1 MSFVGQPFRL
11 RIGTFVGL
19 TGSAWEAECD
29 KTSMQVRVQRVLVL
43 CMTWPLAACAGQQS
57 ALDPQGLQSEQI
69 RHTLFLFLIVAAIV
83 WTAVVIV
90 LGVGLLRRKRAAD
103 QPLDLHQPFERR
115 SGRVI
120 LALGIATTVVVL
132 GLSLVSYAGQRTVF
146 AKDEKAHT
154 LKIIGHQWWWE
165 VRYEA
170 DSPHQS
176 FVTANEIRI
185 PTGQPVK
192 VELESADVIHSFW
205 VPSLT
210 GKMDLI
216 PGQKNELQFTANNA
230 GIYRGQCAEFCGIQ
244 HAHMAFAVI
253 AMSPDEFGRW
263 RDHENQSGSNP
274 ADQLGKQGE
283 ALFRAR
289 GCALCHNI
297 SGTLAG
303 GQLGPD
309 LTHIG
314 SRTTIAAGTLPNTP
328 ATLGAW
334 IADPQHIKPGN
345 LMPKMPLQSD
355 ELIAILHY
363 LEQLK

>member
-1 MSFVGQPFRL
+1 M
-11 RIGTFVGL
+11 I
-19 TGSAWEAECD
+19 
-29 KTSMQVRVQRVLVL
+29 
-43 CMTWPLAACAGQQS
+43 WPLAACAGRQS

-69 RHTLFLFLIVAAIV
+69 QFTLFVFVAVAAAVWIAIVA
-83 WTAVVIV
+83 V
-90 LGVGLLRRKRAAD
+90 LGAAMLRRRRATD
-103 QPLDLHQPFERR
+103 QPLDLDQPFEAR

-120 LALGIATTVVVL
+120 LALGIATTVIVL

-146 AKDEKAHT
+146 AKGENALT

-165 VRYEA
+165 VRYEDA
-170 DSPHQS
+170 SPHRS

-185 PTGQPVK
+185 PTGRPVK

-216 PGQKNELQFTANNA
+216 PGQKNELQFMARNA
-230 GIYRGQCAEFCGIQ
+230 GIYRGQCAEFCGLQ
-244 HAHMAFAVI
+244 HAHMAFAVL
-253 AMSPDEFGRW
+253 ALPPDEFAHW
-263 RDHENQSGSNP
+263 RDHENQGADSP
-274 ADQLGKQGE
+274 ADQLGKDGE

-289 GCALCHNI
+289 GCALCHNV

-314 SRTTIAAGTLPNTP
+314 SRTTIAAGALPNTP
-328 ATLGAW
+328 ATLAGW
-334 IADPQHIKPGN
+334 IADPQHIKPGS
-345 LMPKMPLQSD
+345 LMPKMPLRSD

>member
-1 MSFVGQPFRL
+1 MPIGVR
-11 RIGTFVGL
+11 RI
-19 TGSAWEAECD
+19 
-29 KTSMQVRVQRVLVL
+29 LVL
-43 CMTWPLAACAGQQS
+43 CTSWPLAACAGRQS
-57 ALDPQGLQSEQI
+57 ALDPQGLQSGQI
-69 RHTLFLFLIVAAIV
+69 RHTLFIFLAVAAII
-83 WTAVVIV
+83 WTAVLVF
-90 LGVGLLRRKRAAD
+90 LGIGMLRRKRTTD
-103 QPLDLHQPFERR
+103 RPLDLHEIFEQRA
-115 SGRVI
+115 GRVI
-120 LALGIATTVVVL
+120 LGLGIATTAIVL
-132 GLSLVSYAGQRTVF
+132 GLSFVSYAGQRTVI
-146 AKDEKAHT
+146 AKDESALT

-170 DSPHQS
+170 DSPDQS

-216 PGQKNELQFTANNA
+216 TGQKNELQFTAKNV
-230 GIYRGQCAEFCGIQ
+230 GVYRGQCAEFCGLQ
-244 HAHMAFAVI
+244 HAHLAFAVL
-253 AMSPDEFGRW
+253 ALPPDEFARW
-263 RDHENQSGSNP
+263 REHENRSANSP
-274 ADQLGKQGE
+274 ADQLGKQGQD
-283 ALFRAR
+283 LFRGR

-297 SGTLAG
+297 RGTLAG

-309 LTHIG
+309 LTHFG
-314 SRTTIAAGTLPNTP
+314 SRTTVAAGTLPLTP

-355 ELIAILHY
+355 EFIAILHY

>member
-1 MSFVGQPFRL
+1 MP
-11 RIGTFVGL
+11 
-19 TGSAWEAECD
+19 
-29 KTSMQVRVQRVLVL
+29 VRMRTALVL
-43 CMTWPLAACAGQQS
+43 FATLPLAACAGRQS
-57 ALDPQGLQSEQI
+57 VLDPQGLQSSQI
-69 RHTLFLFLIVAAIV
+69 LHTIFIFLTVAAAV
-83 WTAVVIV
+83 WIAVVVVLGVSMLRRKRPADQPLALHQGFERTSGRVVFVLGLATLVIV
-90 LGVGLLRRKRAAD
+90 LG
-103 QPLDLHQPFERR
+103 
-115 SGRVI
+115 
-120 LALGIATTVVVL
+120 
-132 GLSLVSYAGQRTVF
+132 LSIVSYAGQRTIF
-146 AKDEKAHT
+146 AKDENALT

-170 DSPHQS
+170 DSPHRS

-216 PGQKNELQFTANNA
+216 TGQKNELQFTAKNA
-230 GIYRGQCAEFCGIQ
+230 GVYRGQCAEFCGLQ
-244 HAHMAFAVI
+244 HAHMAFAVL
-253 AMSPDEFGRW
+253 ALPPDEFGRW
-263 RDHENQSGSNP
+263 RDHENQSANSP
-274 ADQLGKQGE
+274 TDQLGKQGE

-328 ATLGAW
+328 ATLAAW
-334 IADPQHIKPGN
+334 IADPQHIKPGT
-345 LMPKMPLQSD
+345 LMPKMPLQSG

>member
-1 MSFVGQPFRL
+1 MPVWV
-11 RIGTFVGL
+11 RI
-19 TGSAWEAECD
+19 
-29 KTSMQVRVQRVLVL
+29 VLVL
-43 CMTWPLAACAGQQS
+43 CTTWPLAACAGRQS
-57 ALDPQGLQSEQI
+57 TLDPQGLQSEQI
-69 RHTLFLFLIVAAIV
+69 LHTLFIFLAVAAIV
-83 WTAVVIV
+83 WIAVVIV
-90 LGVGLLRRKRAAD
+90 LALGMLRRKRLAD
-103 QPLDLHQPFERR
+103 QPLDLHQAFEERT
-115 SGRVI
+115 GRVI
-120 LALGIATTVVVL
+120 IGLGVATTVIVL
-132 GLSLVSYAGQRTVF
+132 GLSFVSYAGQRIVF
-146 AKDEKAHT
+146 AKGENALT

-165 VRYEA
+165 VRYED
-170 DSPHQS
+170 DSPHRS

-216 PGQKNELQFTANNA
+216 TGQKNELQFTAKNA
-230 GIYRGQCAEFCGIQ
+230 GVYRGQCAEFCGLQ

-253 AMSPDEFGRW
+253 ALPPDEFGRW
-263 RDHENQSGSNP
+263 RDRENQSANSP

-314 SRTTIAAGTLPNTP
+314 SRTTITAGTLPNTP

-334 IADPQHIKPGN
+334 IADPQHVKPGN
-345 LMPKMPLQSD
+345 LMPKMPLQSG

>member
-1 MSFVGQPFRL
+1 M
-11 RIGTFVGL
+11 
-19 TGSAWEAECD
+19 
-29 KTSMQVRVQRVLVL
+29 
-43 CMTWPLAACAGQQS
+43 
-57 ALDPQGLQSEQI
+57 
-69 RHTLFLFLIVAAIV
+69 
-83 WTAVVIV
+83 
-90 LGVGLLRRKRAAD
+90 AD
-103 QPLDLHQPFERR
+103 QPLDLHQAFEERT
-115 SGRVI
+115 GRVI
-120 LALGIATTVVVL
+120 IGLGVATTVIVL
-132 GLSLVSYAGQRTVF
+132 GLSFVSYAGQRIVF
-146 AKDEKAHT
+146 AKGENALT

-165 VRYEA
+165 VRYED
-170 DSPHQS
+170 DSPHRS

-216 PGQKNELQFTANNA
+216 TGQKNELQFTAKNA
-230 GIYRGQCAEFCGIQ
+230 GVYRGQCAEFCGLQ

-253 AMSPDEFGRW
+253 ALPPDEFGRW
-263 RDHENQSGSNP
+263 RDRENQSANSP

-314 SRTTIAAGTLPNTP
+314 SRTTITAGTLPNTP

-334 IADPQHIKPGN
+334 IADPQHVKPGN
-345 LMPKMPLQSD
+345 LMPKMPLQSG

>member
-1 MSFVGQPFRL
+1 
-11 RIGTFVGL
+11 
-19 TGSAWEAECD
+19 
-29 KTSMQVRVQRVLVL
+29 MQVWVRRVLVL

-69 RHTLFLFLIVAAIV
+69 RHTLLIFLIVAAIV

-90 LGVGLLRRKRAAD
+90 LGLGLLRRKRTAD
-103 QPLDLHQPFERR
+103 QPLDLHQPFEQR
-115 SGRVI
+115 SGRVV

-132 GLSLVSYAGQRTVF
+132 GLSFVSYAGQRTVF
-146 AKDEKAHT
+146 AKNENALT

-216 PGQKNELQFTANNA
+216 PGAEERAA
-230 GIYRGQCAEFCGIQ
+230 IHGEERG
-244 HAHMAFAVI
+244 HLSR
-253 AMSPDEFGRW
+253 AMRRVL
-263 RDHENQSGSNP
+263 RDP
-274 ADQLGKQGE
+274 ARPYGVRRDRDVARRVR
-283 ALFRAR
+283 ALAR
-289 GCALCHNI
+289 
-297 SGTLAG
+297 S
-303 GQLGPD
+303 
-309 LTHIG
+309 
-314 SRTTIAAGTLPNTP
+314 
-328 ATLGAW
+328 
-334 IADPQHIKPGN
+334 
-345 LMPKMPLQSD
+345 
-355 ELIAILHY
+355 
-363 LEQLK
+363 

>member
-1 MSFVGQPFRL
+1 MPV
-11 RIGTFVGL
+11 
-19 TGSAWEAECD
+19 W
-29 KTSMQVRVQRVLVL
+29 VRTALVL
-43 CMTWPLAACAGQQS
+43 LTTWPLCGCAGWQS
-57 ALDPQGLQSEQI
+57 ALDPHGVESEQI
-69 RHTLFLFLIVAAIV
+69 RRTLFLFLVVAAIV
-83 WTAVVIV
+83 WIGVVV
-90 LGVGLLRRKRAAD
+90 ALGLGLVRRKRTAD
-103 QPLDLHQPFERR
+103 QPLDLHQPFEERA
-115 SGRVI
+115 GRII
-120 LALGIATTVVVL
+120 LWLGIATVVVVL

-146 AKDEKAHT
+146 AKDQNAIT

-192 VELESADVIHSFW
+192 LELESADVIHSFW

-216 PGQKNELQFTANNA
+216 TGQKNELQFTATNA
-230 GIYRGQCAEFCGIQ
+230 GIYRGQCAEFCGLQ

-253 AMSPDEFGRW
+253 ALAPDEYGRW
-263 RDHENQSGSNP
+263 RDRENQSATSP
-274 ADQLGKQGE
+274 PDPLGKQGE
-283 ALFRAR
+283 DLFRGR
-289 GCALCHNI
+289 GCALCHTVR
-297 SGTLAG
+297 GTLAG

-314 SRTTIAAGTLPNTP
+314 SRTTIAAGTLPLSP
-328 ATLGAW
+328 ASLGAW

-345 LMPKMPLQSD
+345 LMPQMSLQSD
-355 ELIAILHY
+355 ELIAIVHY
-363 LEQLK
+363 LEGLK

>member
-1 MSFVGQPFRL
+1 MPVWL
-11 RIGTFVGL
+11 RRF
-19 TGSAWEAECD
+19 
-29 KTSMQVRVQRVLVL
+29 LVL
-43 CMTWPLAACAGQQS
+43 CTSWPLAACAGRQS
-57 ALDPQGLQSEQI
+57 ALDPQGLQSVQI
-69 RHTLFLFLIVAAIV
+69 RSTLFIFLAVAAVV
-83 WTAVVIV
+83 WIGVVVALVVGMRRAKRTAE
-90 LGVGLLRRKRAAD
+90 R
-103 QPLDLHQPFERR
+103 PLDLHQGFEDRA
-115 SGRVI
+115 GRVV
-120 LALGIATTVVVL
+120 LWLGTATAVIVL
-132 GLSLVSYAGQRTVF
+132 GLSFVSFAGQRTIF
-146 AKDEKAHT
+146 AKDENALT

-165 VRYEA
+165 IRYEA
-170 DSPHQS
+170 DSPHES

-216 PGQKNELQFTANNA
+216 TGQKNELQFTAENA
-230 GIYRGQCAEFCGIQ
+230 GVYRGQCAEFCGLQ

-253 AMSPDEFGRW
+253 ALPPAEFGRW
-263 RDHENQSGSNP
+263 RDRENQSAAPPSDP
-274 ADQLGKQGE
+274 LGKQGE

-297 SGTLAG
+297 RGTLAG

-309 LTHIG
+309 LTHIAG
-314 SRTTIAAGTLPNTP
+314 RTTIAAGTLPNTS

-334 IADPQHIKPGN
+334 ISDPQHVKPGN

-355 ELIAILHY
+355 ELIAIVHY
-363 LEQLK
+363 LEQLQ

>member
-1 MSFVGQPFRL
+1 MPVRMRTALVPFATL
-11 RIGTFVGL
+11 
-19 TGSAWEAECD
+19 
-29 KTSMQVRVQRVLVL
+29 
-43 CMTWPLAACAGQQS
+43 PLAACAGRQS
-57 ALDPQGLQSEQI
+57 VLDPQGLQSSQI
-69 RHTLFLFLIVAAIV
+69 LHTIFIFLTVAAAV
-83 WTAVVIV
+83 WIAVVVV
-90 LGVGLLRRKRAAD
+90 LGVSLLRRKRPAD
-103 QPLDLHQPFERR
+103 QPLALHQPFERT

-120 LALGIATTVVVL
+120 FVLGLATLVVVL
-132 GLSLVSYAGQRTVF
+132 GLSIVSYAGQRTIF
-146 AKDEKAHT
+146 AKDENALT

-170 DSPHQS
+170 DSPHRS
-176 FVTANEIRI
+176 FVTANEIRV

-216 PGQKNELQFTANNA
+216 TGQKNELQFTAKNA
-230 GIYRGQCAEFCGIQ
+230 GVYRGQCAEFCGLQ
-244 HAHMAFAVI
+244 HANMAFAVL
-253 AMSPDEFGRW
+253 ALPPDEFGRW
-263 RDHENQSGSNP
+263 RDHENQSANSP
-274 ADQLGKQGE
+274 TDQLGKQGE

-328 ATLGAW
+328 ATLAAW

-345 LMPKMPLQSD
+345 LMPKMPLQSG

>member
-1 MSFVGQPFRL
+1 MPVWVRTALVPFAIL
-11 RIGTFVGL
+11 
-19 TGSAWEAECD
+19 
-29 KTSMQVRVQRVLVL
+29 
-43 CMTWPLAACAGQQS
+43 PLAACAGRQS
-57 ALDPQGLQSEQI
+57 ALDPQGLQSDQI
-69 RHTLFLFLIVAAIV
+69 RQTLFIFLVVAAIV
-83 WTAVVIV
+83 WVAVVIV
-90 LGVGLLRRKRAAD
+90 LGVAMLRRKRAFD
-103 QPLDLHQPFERR
+103 QPLALHLPFEKFAAR
-115 SGRVI
+115 GVF
-120 LALGIATTVVVL
+120 ALGLATLVIVL
-132 GLSLVSYAGQRTVF
+132 GLSIVSYAGQRTVF
-146 AKDEKAHT
+146 AKDENALK

-176 FVTANEIRI
+176 FTTANEIRI

-216 PGQKNELQFTANNA
+216 SGQKNELQFTAKNA
-230 GIYRGQCAEFCGIQ
+230 GVYRGQCAEFCGLQ
-244 HAHMAFAVI
+244 HAHMAFAVL
-253 AMSPDEFGRW
+253 ALPPDEFGRW
-263 RDHENQSGSNP
+263 REHENANADGPS
-274 ADQLGKQGE
+274 DQLGRQGE
-283 ALFRAR
+283 QLFRAK

-297 SGTLAG
+297 RGTLAG

-309 LTHIG
+309 LTHVG
-314 SRTTIAAGTLPNTP
+314 SRTTIAAGTLPMSP
-328 ATLGAW
+328 AALGAW

-345 LMPKMPLQSD
+345 YMPKMPLQSD

>member
-1 MSFVGQPFRL
+1 
-11 RIGTFVGL
+11 
-19 TGSAWEAECD
+19 
-29 KTSMQVRVQRVLVL
+29 MQVWLQRGLAL
-43 CMTWPLAACAGQQS
+43 CMACLLAACAGRQS

-69 RHTLFLFLIVAAIV
+69 QQTLFIFLAVAAAV
-83 WTAVVIV
+83 WIAVVIV
-90 LGVGLLRRKRAAD
+90 LALSMVRRKRLAD
-103 QPLDLHQPFERR
+103 QPLDLHQGFEERT
-115 SGRVI
+115 GRVI
-120 LALGIATTVVVL
+120 LGLGIATTVIVL
-132 GLSLVSYAGQRTVF
+132 GLSIVSYAGQRTVF
-146 AKDEKAHT
+146 AKDEHALT

-165 VRYEA
+165 VRYED
-170 DSPHQS
+170 DSPHRS

-185 PTGQPVK
+185 PTGRPVK
-192 VELESADVIHSFW
+192 VELETADVIHSFW

-216 PGQKNELQFTANNA
+216 TGQKNELQFTAKNA
-230 GIYRGQCAEFCGIQ
+230 GVYRGQCAEFCGLQ

-253 AMSPDEFGRW
+253 ALPPDEFARW
-263 RDHENQSGSNP
+263 RDHENQGASSP
-274 ADQLGKQGE
+274 TDKLGKQGE

-303 GQLGPD
+303 GQFGPD

-334 IADPQHIKPGN
+334 IADPQHIKPGS
-345 LMPKMPLQSD
+345 LMPKMPLQSG
-355 ELIAILHY
+355 ELITIIHY

>member
-1 MSFVGQPFRL
+1 MPVWVR
-11 RIGTFVGL
+11 RIL
-19 TGSAWEAECD
+19 TLS
-29 KTSMQVRVQRVLVL
+29 T
-43 CMTWPLAACAGQQS
+43 TWPLAACAGQQS

-69 RHTLFLFLIVAAIV
+69 RSTFFIFLAVAAIV
-83 WTAVVIV
+83 WIAVVLV
-90 LGVGLLRRKRAAD
+90 LGVGMVRRKRVSDA
-103 QPLDLHQPFERR
+103 PLDLHQAFEDRA
-115 SGRVI
+115 GRLI
-120 LALGIATTVVVL
+120 LGLGIATTAIVL
-132 GLSLVSYAGQRTVF
+132 GLSFVSYAGQRTVF
-146 AKDEKAHT
+146 AKDENALT

-165 VRYEA
+165 VRYESA
-170 DSPHQS
+170 SPHQS

-185 PTGQPVK
+185 PTGKPVK

-205 VPSLT
+205 VPALT

-216 PGQKNELQFTANNA
+216 TGQKNELQFTAKNA
-230 GIYRGQCAEFCGIQ
+230 GVYSGQCAEFCGLQ

-253 AMSPDEFGRW
+253 ALPPDEFGRW
-263 RDHENQSGSNP
+263 RDRQNQSAQSP
-274 ADQLGKQGE
+274 ADQLGRQGE

-297 SGTLAG
+297 SGTPAG

-309 LTHIG
+309 LTHVG

-334 IADPQHIKPGN
+334 ISDPQHIKPGN

-363 LEQLK
+363 LEQLR

>member
-1 MSFVGQPFRL
+1 MPVWVRL
-11 RIGTFVGL
+11 F
-19 TGSAWEAECD
+19 
-29 KTSMQVRVQRVLVL
+29 LVL
-43 CMTWPLAACAGQQS
+43 CTSWSLAGCAGRQS
-57 ALDPQGLQSEQI
+57 TLDPQGLQSEQI
-69 RHTLFLFLIVAAIV
+69 LHTLFSFLAVAAIV
-83 WTAVVIV
+83 WIAVVAVLGVGMLRRKRLADHPLDFHQAFEERTGRVILGLGVATTVIV
-90 LGVGLLRRKRAAD
+90 LG
-103 QPLDLHQPFERR
+103 
-115 SGRVI
+115 
-120 LALGIATTVVVL
+120 
-132 GLSLVSYAGQRTVF
+132 LSFVSYAGQRTVF
-146 AKDEKAHT
+146 AKDENALT

-216 PGQKNELQFTANNA
+216 TGQKNELQFTAKNV
-230 GIYRGQCAEFCGIQ
+230 GVYRGQCAEFCGLQ

-253 AMSPDEFGRW
+253 ALPPDEFSRW
-263 RDHENQSGSNP
+263 RDHENQSANGP
-274 ADQLGKQGE
+274 EDQLGKQG
-283 ALFRAR
+283 ADLFRAR

-328 ATLGAW
+328 ATLAGW

>member
-1 MSFVGQPFRL
+1 MP
-11 RIGTFVGL
+11 
-19 TGSAWEAECD
+19 
-29 KTSMQVRVQRVLVL
+29 VRVRTALVFL
-43 CMTWPLAACAGQQS
+43 ATWLLAACSGRQS
-57 ALDPQGLQSEQI
+57 ALDPQGLQSDQI
-69 RHTLFLFLIVAAIV
+69 RHTLFIFLIIAAIV
-83 WTAVVIV
+83 WIAVMVV
-90 LGVGLLRRKRAAD
+90 LGIGMLRRKRASN
-103 QPLDLHQPFERR
+103 QPLDLDRRFEEG
-115 SGRVI
+115 SGRLI
-120 LALGIATTVVVL
+120 LGLGIATVIIVL
-132 GLSLVSYAGQRTVF
+132 GLSFVSYAGQRTVF
-146 AKDEKAHT
+146 AKDENALT

-165 VRYEA
+165 VHYEA

-216 PGQKNELQFTANNA
+216 TGQKNELQFTAKNA
-230 GIYRGQCAEFCGIQ
+230 GIYRGQCAEFCGLQ

-253 AMSPDEFGRW
+253 ALPPDEFGRW
-263 RDHENQSGSNP
+263 RDHENQSANSP
-274 ADQLGKQGE
+274 ADPLGKQGE
-283 ALFRAR
+283 DLFRGR

-297 SGTLAG
+297 RGTLAG

-309 LTHIG
+309 LTHVG
-314 SRTTIAAGTLPNTP
+314 NRTTVAAGTLPLSP

-345 LMPKMPLQSD
+345 LMPRMPLQSD
-355 ELIAILHY
+355 ELIAIIHY

>member
-1 MSFVGQPFRL
+1 MPVWV
-11 RIGTFVGL
+11 RI
-19 TGSAWEAECD
+19 
-29 KTSMQVRVQRVLVL
+29 VLVL
-43 CMTWPLAACAGQQS
+43 CTTWPLAACAGRQS
-57 ALDPQGLQSEQI
+57 TLDPQGLQSEQI
-69 RHTLFLFLIVAAIV
+69 LHTLFIFLAVAAIV
-83 WTAVVIV
+83 WIAVVIV
-90 LGVGLLRRKRAAD
+90 LALGMLRRKRLAD
-103 QPLDLHQPFERR
+103 QPLDLHQAFEERT
-115 SGRVI
+115 GRVI
-120 LALGIATTVVVL
+120 IGLGVATTVIVL
-132 GLSLVSYAGQRTVF
+132 GLSFVSYAGQRIVF
-146 AKDEKAHT
+146 AKGENALT

-165 VRYEA
+165 VRYED
-170 DSPHQS
+170 DSPHRS

-192 VELESADVIHSFW
+192 VELESADVVHSFW

-216 PGQKNELQFTANNA
+216 TGQKNELQFTAKNA
-230 GIYRGQCAEFCGIQ
+230 GVYRGQCAEFCGLQ

-253 AMSPDEFGRW
+253 ALPPDEFGRW
-263 RDHENQSGSNP
+263 RDRENQSANSP

-314 SRTTIAAGTLPNTP
+314 SRTTITAGTLPNTP

-345 LMPKMPLQSD
+345 LMPKMPLQSG

>member
-1 MSFVGQPFRL
+1 MPVWMRTAL
-11 RIGTFVGL
+11 L
-19 TGSAWEAECD
+19 LLA
-29 KTSMQVRVQRVLVL
+29 
-43 CMTWPLAACAGQQS
+43 TWPLAAHAGWQS
-57 ALDPQGLQSEQI
+57 ALDPHGVQSGQI
-69 RHTLFLFLIVAAIV
+69 RSTFFIFLIVAAIV
-83 WTAVVIV
+83 WLAVVIV
-90 LGVGLLRRKRAAD
+90 LGLGLGRQKRTTD
-103 QPLDLHQPFERR
+103 QPLELHQPFEERG
-115 SGRVI
+115 GRII
-120 LALGIATTVVVL
+120 LALGIATIVIVL
-132 GLSLVSYAGQRTVF
+132 GLSIVSYAGQHTVF
-146 AKDEKAHT
+146 AKDENALK

-165 VRYEA
+165 VRYEG

-192 VELESADVIHSFW
+192 LELGSADVIHSFW

-216 PGQKNELQFTANNA
+216 PGQENELQFTAKNA
-230 GIYRGQCAEFCGIQ
+230 GIYRGQCAEFCGLQ

-253 AMSPDEFGRW
+253 ALPPDEFGRW
-263 RDHENQSGSNP
+263 RDHENGSGNSP
-274 ADQLGKQGE
+274 SDPLAKQGE
-283 ALFRAR
+283 DLFRGR
-289 GCALCHNI
+289 GCALCHSV

-314 SRTTIAAGTLPNTP
+314 SRTTVAAGTLPMSP
-328 ATLGAW
+328 AALGAW

-345 LMPKMPLQSD
+345 FMPQMPLQSD
-355 ELIAILHY
+355 ELIAIIHY